1 MKTIINEGLDYHD
14 LEGQMDPIVSVD
26 EYAATMGK
34 DSEIVTLAF
43 TIHSEQ
49 AGKDLVSWFE
59 RGYDWVL
66 DASVSEGEVSRG
78 KYLVFVELNRRA
90 AVPGRII
97 ELIDDLYTLTDLPL
111 RDWNIRIDKEDHP
124 ADIESL
130 KQFIIISPH
139 KYSEEADVE
148 DNEKEAELNEMR
160 IAAGLPV
167 KTIYNADDPEMK
179 NFKAMAG
186 L

>member
-26 EYAATMGK
+26 EYASTMGK
-34 DSEIVTLAF
+34 DSDIVTLAF

-111 RDWNIRIDKEDHP
+111 KDWNIRIDKEDHP
-124 ADIESL
+124 ADIEIL
-130 KQFIIISPH
+130 KQFIITSKTMFRSSWSLSLIV
-139 KYSEEADVE
+139 K
-148 DNEKEAELNEMR
+148 K
-160 IAAGLPV
+160 IATKSKANKKLKPEPSRQHSDLFPRCPLGLR
-167 KTIYNADDPEMK
+167 
-179 NFKAMAG
+179 
-186 L
+186 